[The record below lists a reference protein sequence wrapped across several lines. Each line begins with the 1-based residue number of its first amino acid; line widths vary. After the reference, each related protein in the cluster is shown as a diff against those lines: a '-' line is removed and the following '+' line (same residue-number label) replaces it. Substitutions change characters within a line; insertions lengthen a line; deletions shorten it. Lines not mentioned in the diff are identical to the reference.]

1 MAEITRG
8 ESLGEPNW
16 PMPDLS
22 VKVRGGGEVLP
33 EEEEEEEAVVVL
45 MAVV

>member
-33 EEEEEEEAVVVL
+33 EEEEEAVVVL